1 MADERNREEIGGC
14 QWEEPLAGLKEAA
27 EAGESFVIMG

>member
-14 QWEEPLAGLKEAA
+14 QWEELLAGLKEAA